1 MLVKLSRKTGEGITL
16 DRDIVIEVLSIDGD
30 RVRIGIQ
37 APKEM
42 RIFRKELLEQ
52 TVDLKGP
59 VQRRIR
65 RLFRLT
71 HRGSKGGKAL
81 MHSLHEG
88 LILCLERGSSRR
100 FDATSSRYVT
110 APYG

>member
-1 MLVKLSRKTGEGITL
+1 MLVLSRKTGEGITL

-52 TVDLKGP
+52 TVDLNRAAANTP
-59 VQRRIR
+59 AVS
-65 RLFRLT
+65 FN
-71 HRGSKGGKAL
+71 
-81 MHSLHEG
+81 
-88 LILCLERGSSRR
+88 
-100 FDATSSRYVT
+100 
-110 APYG
+110 P